1 MIQAN
6 LSWSFCLCCIIKNFK
21 KFSFER
27 RQFAQMF
34 EIWIYVC
41 NGGKEYINHVYQLWS
56 RSWWS
61 RLSDLIFISLRQDA
75 QDQQPHILRD
85 DSWIMHACAS
95 SALFECMAKNPIR
108 TRARSYALP
117 AAFEPGVM
125 MKMMISRHRFPHAA
139 EMSRTHILITETAQ
153 LQTLISYTKIV
164 FTPFFPIFLLFLEKC
179 PALLLTSDL
188 ELANKVVFMS

>member
-1 MIQAN
+1 MIILSALHHQELQEVQLWKKTVCSNVWDLN
-6 LSWSFCLCCIIKNFK
+6 LCLQW
-21 KFSFER
+21 R
-27 RQFAQMF
+27 
-34 EIWIYVC
+34 
-41 NGGKEYINHVYQLWS
+41 KEYINHVYPLWS

-61 RLSDLIFISLRQDA
+61 RLSDLIFVSLRQDA

-108 TRARSYALP
+108 TRARSYELP

-125 MKMMISRHRFPHAA
+125 MMMMMISRHRFPHAT

-153 LQTLISYTKIV
+153 LQTLMSYTKIV